1 MSKLL
6 NVEIEQQVRQV
17 LKEMR
22 EPVEILL
29 FTSASEN
36 CEYCEQTRELLEEI
50 VPLSNKLSLQ
60 VYDITAAAELA
71 GQYHVDKTPGIVLA
85 GRQGSQRID
94 YGIRIAGIP
103 AGHEFTSLI
112 HSLILVSRRDSGL
125 SEATRGF
132 LKSLQKPL
140 HLQVFVTP
148 T

>member
-1 MSKLL
+1 MTKIL
-6 NVEIEQQVRQV
+6 NQGIEQQVRQV
-17 LKEMR
+17 LNEMV
-22 EPVEILL
+22 EPVEIFL

-50 VPLSNKLSLQ
+50 VPLSAKLSLQ
-60 VYDITAAAELA
+60 VHDISAAAELA
-71 GQYHVDKTPGIVLA
+71 EQYHVDKTPGIVLA
-85 GRQGSQRID
+85 GRQGSQTID

-132 LKSLQKPL
+132 LKTLQKPL

>member
-1 MSKLL
+1 MEKML
-6 NVEIEQQVRQV
+6 NAGVEKQVRQV
-17 LKEMR
+17 LNEMR

-29 FTSASEN
+29 FTSSEQN
-36 CEYCEQTRELLEEI
+36 CEYCEPTRELLEE
-50 VPLSNKLSLQ
+50 VVSLSDKLSLM
-60 VYDITAAAELA
+60 VYDIAEAAELA
-71 GQYHVDKTPGIVLA
+71 RQYHVDKTPGIVLA
-85 GRQGSQRID
+85 GKNGVD

-112 HSLILVSRRDSGL
+112 HSLVLVSRRDSGL
-125 SEATRGF
+125 SEATRSF

>member
-1 MSKLL
+1 MSKML
-6 NVEIEQQVRQV
+6 NAGIEEQVRQV
-17 LKEMR
+17 LNEMV

-29 FTSASEN
+29 FTSAAEN
-36 CEYCEQTRELLEEI
+36 CEYCEQTRALLEEV
-50 VPLSNKLSLQ
+50 VPLSTKLSLQ
-60 VYDITAAAELA
+60 VHDIGAAAELA
-71 GQYHVDKTPGIVLA
+71 AQYHVDKTPGIVLA
-85 GRQGSQRID
+85 GRSGSQTID

-112 HSLILVSRRDSGL
+112 HSLVLVSRRDSGL
-125 SEATRGF
+125 SQATRTF